1 MTIAAHRP
9 RQLALR
15 NYGSHRKCPFPAA
28 GDEGL
33 LRRPKFLSSRARQL
47 AGWVGLLLSEAEGLE
62 RAPGDV
68 ILDIGPPYEC
78 TAFSPGRAP
87 SDGIQGNLAS
97 GLKMIVRRDV
107 QRGK

>member
-1 MTIAAHRP
+1 MIAPSAQIPLEQSQATRGLG
-9 RQLALR
+9 R
-15 NYGSHRKCPFPAA
+15 AA
-28 GDEGL
+28 AFRGRGTG
-33 LRRPKFLSSRARQL
+33 
-47 AGWVGLLLSEAEGLE
+47 AGA
-62 RAPGDV
+62 GDV

-97 GLKMIVRRDV
+97 GFKMIVRRDV